1 MSVNFVA
8 TFKVSD
14 LVLNQFTL
22 DSYIGLVKRPFWQV
36 VIFELPIIIYF
47 LTKLGLVT
55 PAFLRT
61 YRKYAIVLVLVVA
74 AIVTPPDVVSQTI
87 VAIPMLLIYEASIFI
102 SVLVT
107 KKKRIIMSAI
117 IEEFNDRSKMNE
129 KRLTT
134 TK

>member
-36 VIFELPIIIYF
+36 DYF
-47 LTKLGLVT
+47 LITNYYLFLDKTGISDSCV
-55 PAFLRT
+55 LRT

-102 SVLVT
+102 SVLAKN
-107 KKKRIIMSAI
+107 KK
-117 IEEFNDRSKMNE
+117 E
-129 KRLTT
+129 
-134 TK
+134 